1 MNCQTAERR
10 VSKSTIGLG
19 LFAAFACVK
28 KQTKQGKAMAA
39 EYKIGSMTLERY
51 PKGISGA

>member
-1 MNCQTAERR
+1 MNGQTAERR

-28 KQTKQGKAMAA
+28 KRTKQGKAMAA
-39 EYKIGSMTLERY
+39 E
-51 PKGISGA
+51 